1 MLADKNVICWAV
13 LVFFAFFFFFLL
25 RDMLLYH
32 GGVFE
37 AHSCQCSADSSPQGK
52 EENERFSEQQ
62 ENRYENTFQ
71 AEQTQYGTIRG
82 GTKLYTTLKN
92 VISTSDRGRRP
103 QRKTRTY
110 LM

>member
-1 MLADKNVICWAV
+1 
-13 LVFFAFFFFFLL
+13 
-25 RDMLLYH
+25 MLLYH

-82 GTKLYTTLKN
+82 GTKLYT
-92 VISTSDRGRRP
+92 I
-103 QRKTRTY
+103 
-110 LM
+110 